1 MTIIFIIALLASL
14 LAIYIFYS
22 KIRPGMTVEVVP
34 KRYSFAL
41 LIISSFIVR
50 MIAAVCY
57 PGHATDMSCFNSWSE
72 MVFAGGFSSFYTSE
86 AFTDYPP
93 GYMYILYII
102 GFVRSIFAPSQS
114 AVYLILKMPAIICDI
129 LCGYLIHSL
138 CKKSGRA
145 EYGNLFTAFFI
156 FNPAVILNSSVW
168 GQVDSVFTLLV
179 LAMLLLLTEKKT
191 IPAYFL
197 FAAAIFVKPQ
207 ALFYAPVL
215 IFGIIEN
222 VFLEDFSKKKFI
234 KNLTGGIFAILS
246 VFLSALPF
254 GIENVVA
261 QYTQTIGSYSYASVN
276 AYNLWSGLGLNWAE
290 LNPLISFAGIFFI
303 ILTVVL
309 SGMIFFSKK
318 NKNRYFFAS
327 ALICFSVFMLSTKM
341 HERYAFPAMALML
354 CACAISLSKKEFLL
368 YIGISVLQLIN
379 TAHVLFAYNG
389 DNYFTSEYQSIML
402 ITSLISVL
410 FLVYL
415 WIYAFRTY
423 YSMSQSAEQWVAE
436 SLHSITR
443 LDIIPICVITLIYS
457 AVALF
462 NLGNRTAPQTYEIID
477 ESTPITADFGKEYDI
492 SEIKLYLGPKEL
504 NAEQHLTFTLFDDS
518 KSVVYSTCIKDGSVF
533 AWSTISD
540 ISAMA
545 RYLEISSNNELYLF
559 EVGLTTKQGNNVYID
574 SPLLIFD
581 EQDEIPTSS
590 SYRNSTYFDEIYH
603 ARTAYEFIHGL
614 PVYEWTHPPL
624 GKLFISVGIKI
635 FGMTPFGWRIIG
647 TLFGIFMVPVIYIFS
662 KKMFGIT
669 WLSVCTTL
677 LFSFDFMHFA
687 QTRIATI
694 DVYVTFFII
703 LMYFFMYRYYTMSF
717 TDTKLCKAFI
727 PLVLCGASMGLGIA
741 CKWTG
746 VYAGAGLA
754 ILFFIKLFR
763 SYRENDED
771 FGSKAV
777 KTILFCIAAF
787 VLLPAG
793 IYVLSYIPYMNS
805 NSCGFAGIIQN
816 QIDMFTYHGKTVVA
830 SEHAFSSPWYTWIIN
845 YRPIWYYSGENNGL
859 SENISSFGN
868 PFVWIGGFAAFIY
881 CMYDAIKNKDKKAL
895 FLVIGYLAQ
904 LVPWIPVTRITFIYH
919 YFPSTP
925 FLVLMLAHTASRL
938 YQKNKKAKPLLIAF
952 TAVAIVAFIAFYPV
966 ISGYP
971 TEAGYVKSFLRWLP
985 SWQLMG

>member
-1 MTIIFIIALLASL
+1 MIIIFIIALLASMF
-14 LAIYIFYS
+14 AICIFYS

-34 KRYSFAL
+34 KRHAFAL
-41 LIISSFIVR
+41 IIISGFIVR
-50 MIAAVCY
+50 IIAAVCY
-57 PGHATDMSCFNSWSE
+57 PGHATDMSCFGSWSE
-72 MVFAGGFSSFYTSE
+72 MVFKNGFSNFYASE

-102 GFVRSIFAPSQS
+102 GFIRNVFTPSQA

-129 LCGYLIHSL
+129 LCGCLIYSL

-145 EYGNLFTAFFI
+145 EYGNLFAAFFI

-179 LAMLLLLTEKKT
+179 LAMLFLLTEKRT

-215 IFGIIEN
+215 LFGIIEN

-246 VFLSALPF
+246 VFLAALPF

-276 AYNLWSGLGLNWAE
+276 AYNLWSVLGLNWAE
-290 LNPLISFAGIFFI
+290 LNPLISFAGIFSI
-303 ILTVVL
+303 ILIVIL
-309 SGMIFFSKK
+309 SGVIFFSKK
-318 NKNRYFFAS
+318 DKSRYFFVS

-354 CACAISLSKKEFLL
+354 CACAISLSNREFLL

-379 TAHVLFAYNG
+379 TAHVLFVYNG
-389 DNYFTSEYQSIML
+389 DNYYTTEYQSIML
-402 ITSLISVL
+402 ITSMISVL

-415 WIYAFRTY
+415 WIYAFRTRY
-423 YSMSQSAEQWVAE
+423 KRMQHGEQGFAEDIH
-436 SLHSITR
+436 SLTR
-443 LDIIPICVITLIYS
+443 LDIISICVITLIYS

-462 NLGNRTAPQTYEIID
+462 NLGNRTAPQTYEVIG
-477 ESTPITADFGKEYDI
+477 ENNPITADFGKEYDI
-492 SEIKLYLGPKEL
+492 SEIKFYLGSKEL
-504 NAEQHLTFTLFDDS
+504 NKERSLIFTLFDDN
-518 KSVVYSTCIKDGSVF
+518 KSIVYSTGIEDGSVF

-540 ISAMA
+540 ISAAA
-545 RYLEISSNNELYLF
+545 RYLEISSSNELYLF
-559 EVGLTTKQGNNVYID
+559 EVGLITEQGDSVYID

-581 EQDEIPTSS
+581 EQSEIPTAP

-624 GKLFISVGIKI
+624 GKLFISAGIKI
-635 FGMTPFGWRIIG
+635 FGMTPFGWRIMG
-647 TLFGIFMVPVIYIFS
+647 TFFGILMIPIMYIFS
-662 KKMFGIT
+662 KKMFGVT

-717 TDTKLCKAFI
+717 TDTKLIKAFI
-727 PLVLCGASMGLGIA
+727 PLALCGASMGLGIA

-763 SYRENDED
+763 SYRENDGH
-771 FGSKAV
+771 FSGKAV
-777 KTILFCIAAF
+777 KTILFCIVVF
-787 VLLPAG
+787 VLLPVG
-793 IYVLSYIPYMNS
+793 IYVLSYIPYTNS
-805 NSCGFAGIIQN
+805 NNCGFDGIIQN
-816 QIDMFTYHGKTVVA
+816 QIDMFTYHGDTVVA

-868 PFVWIGGFAAFIY
+868 PFVWIVGFAAFIY
-881 CMYDAIKNKDKKAL
+881 CMYDTIKNKDKKAL

-904 LVPWIPVTRITFIYH
+904 LIPWIPVTRITFIYH

-925 FLVLMLAHTASRL
+925 FLVLMLAHTASRF
-938 YQKNKKAKPLLIAF
+938 YRKNKQVKPAFIAF
-952 TAVAIVAFIAFYPV
+952 TAVAIIAFIAFYPV

-971 TEAGYVKSFLRWLP
+971 VEADYVKSFLRWLP
-985 SWQLMG
+985 SWQLIG